1 MAKTPFTKLKCQV
14 NKDIIPVQIGDET
27 IGVKQYL
34 PLQEKLALMER
45 VIEQAHNE
53 NYDYANPV
61 LMDVITD
68 LEIVYAYT
76 DISFT
81 DKQKEDVP
89 KTYDALRSSGVLTTI
104 FDNIPREETSEII
117 TGIYKTSKGIYEYRN
132 SVKGILEHIK
142 NNYDEFNFD
151 TTEIIEKLGDAQN
164 LEFVKDLLTK
174 IG

>member
-14 NKDIIPVQIGDET
+14 NKDAIPVQIGDET
-27 IGVKQYL
+27 IAVKQYL

-61 LMDVITD
+61 LMDVIAD

-81 DKQKEDVP
+81 DKQKEDIP
-89 KTYDALRSSGVLTTI
+89 KTYDALRSSGALTTI
-104 FDNIPREETSEII
+104 FDNIPREETSEIV

-142 NNYDEFNFD
+142 NNYDNLNFNVN
-151 TTEIIEKLGDAQN
+151 EITEKLGDAQN

>member
-14 NKDIIPVQIGDET
+14 NKDIVPVQIGDET

-81 DKQKEDVP
+81 DKQKEDIP

-132 SVKGILEHIK
+132 SIKGILEHIK
-142 NNYDEFNFD
+142 KGNNEG
-151 TTEIIEKLGDAQN
+151 TITSIQSPSPLDAAAIHWTGKSTSPKN
-164 LEFVKDLLTK
+164 T
-174 IG
+174 

>member
-27 IGVKQYL
+27 IAVKQYL

-53 NYDYANPV
+53 NYDYANPM
-61 LMDVITD
+61 LMNAIRD
-68 LEIVYAYT
+68 LELVYAYT

-81 DKQKEDVP
+81 EKQKEDIP
-89 KTYDALRSSGVLTTI
+89 KLYDSLKSSGILDMI
-104 FDNIPREETSEII
+104 LDAIPKGENYSISE
-117 TGIYKTSKGIYEYRN
+117 GIYKTSKAIYEYRN

-142 NNYDEFNFD
+142 NNYDDLNFNVN
-151 TTEIIEKLGDAQN
+151 EITEKLGDAQN

>member
-27 IGVKQYL
+27 IAVKQYL

-81 DKQKEDVP
+81 DKQKEDIP
-89 KTYDALRSSGVLTTI
+89 KTYDALRSSGVLTII
-104 FDNIPREETSEII
+104 FDNIPREETSEIV

-164 LEFVKDLLTK
+164 FEFVKDLLTK

>member
-14 NKDIIPVQIGDET
+14 NKNAIPVQIGDET
-27 IGVKQYL
+27 IAVKQYL
-34 PLQEKLALMER
+34 PLQEKLALIER
-45 VIEQAHNE
+45 VLMQSHNE

-61 LMDVITD
+61 LMEAITD

-81 DKQKEDVP
+81 DKQKEDIP
-89 KTYDALRSSGVLTTI
+89 KTYDALRSSGILTTI
-104 FDNIPREETSEII
+104 FDNIPREETSATI
-117 TGIYKTSKGIYEYRN
+117 TGIYRTSKAIYEYRN

-151 TTEIIEKLGDAQN
+151 TTEIVEKLGDAQN

-174 IG
+174 IS

>member
-1 MAKTPFTKLKCQV
+1 MAKTSFTKLKCQV
-14 NKDIIPVQIGDET
+14 NKNIVPVQIGDET

-76 DISFT
+76 D
-81 DKQKEDVP
+81 KQKEDIP

-104 FDNIPREETSEII
+104 FDNIPREETSEIV
-117 TGIYKTSKGIYEYRN
+117 TGIYKTSKAIYEYRN
-132 SVKGILEHIK
+132 SVKGILEHIAQQK
-142 NNYDEFNFD
+142 EDLELDIDE
-151 TTEIIEKLGDAQN
+151 ISKKLGDSQD
-164 LEFVKDLLTK
+164 LGFVKDLLTK
-174 IG
+174 LS